1 MTKIKERESN
11 FELLRIILMMMI
23 LFLHADFLATG
34 TPSREDFSVAPVE
47 SFGTCLIE
55 ALTIIAVNVFVLLSG
70 WFGLRPRVMRF
81 LELVFQVV
89 FINALCVLT
98 LGLMGDNISVD
109 DAIRDIFMVD
119 SAQWFVKTYLLLYLL
134 SPVLNKFV
142 EHATKKEF
150 KTLLIAYLCFQ
161 SIYGW
166 YFKTIE
172 ELIYGY
178 SLASFI
184 IIYLIG
190 RYLRIH
196 AAEWRNKLSGTK
208 CWVGYIVLSLLI
220 SGIASS
226 RLHVEGD
233 AYSYTSP
240 LVLLSS
246 VAFLLAFSK
255 MKFSSRAINW
265 VAQSCLAV
273 YLLHM
278 NKFVAPHFLQL
289 LSDLYKSHHFAQYW
303 GYVVVIGFATFSVAV
318 IIDRIRIVIW
328 NFLWKII
335 ERRWLI
341 SQ

>member
-1 MTKIKERESN
+1 MV
-11 FELLRIILMMMI
+11 MI

-34 TPSREDFSVAPVE
+34 APSRADFAASPVE
-47 SFGTCLIE
+47 SFGKNLIE
-55 ALTIIAVNVFVLLSG
+55 ALTIIAVNAFVLLSG
-70 WFGLRPRVMRF
+70 WFGLRPKLSRF
-81 LELVFQVV
+81 FELVFQVV
-89 FINALCVLT
+89 FINVLCVVT
-98 LGLMGDNISVD
+98 LEFMGEDISVD

-119 SAQWFVKTYLLLYLL
+119 NAQWFVKTYLLLYLI

-142 EHATKKEF
+142 EHATKKEY
-150 KTLLIAYLCFQ
+150 KILLITYLCFQ

-166 YFKTIE
+166 YFKTVE

-178 SLASFI
+178 SLSSFI

-196 AAEWRNKLSGTK
+196 AEEWRNRLSRAI
-208 CWVGYIVLSLLI
+208 CWGGYFLLSLMI

-226 RLHVEGD
+226 RLHIEGD

-246 VAFLLAFSK
+246 VAFVLAFSK
-255 MKFSSRAINW
+255 MKFSSRSINW
-265 VAQSCLAV
+265 IAQSCLAV

-278 NKFVAPHFLQL
+278 NKFVAPHFLKI
-289 LSDLYKSHHFAQYW
+289 LSDMYKDYGFVHYW
-303 GYVVVIGFATFSVAV
+303 GLVAGISLGIFFVAV
-318 IIDRIRIVIW
+318 IVDKARIIVW
-328 NFLWKII
+328 NALWKRI
-335 ERRWLI
+335 ERKWLI